1 MVFFTI
7 KIFMM
12 TRKHCS
18 VFVCPSFLTVLSQFE
33 ARAVQKCSIEGGQGT
48 GVGSK
53 LKFLK

>member
-18 VFVCPSFLTVLSQFE
+18 VFVCPSSLILPSKFGV
-33 ARAVQKCSIEGGQGT
+33 RAVQKCGKRLPKRRLGGY
-48 GVGSK
+48 VKIS
-53 LKFLK
+53 